1 MRSSGCRP
9 YIYICDHICINQ
21 AYGTKVEFSAGAKV
35 VNTLPFYA
43 YISKSEN
50 PNNFTV
56 ESLNKK
62 LKTSAYSV
70 YKSLFNGVLISE
82 FIKCAICLVYANMV
96 TYIYLYIVTARP
108 LSPQEGARSRSPQ
121 LYLMMHQATKQER
134 MASLN
139 PSHKPYI
146 TINREAARNIGN
158 YVRVGKVSPADM
170 SGTVATIMKH
180 WIFC

>member
-1 MRSSGCRP
+1 MSWLCCQGIRRSKRTGSTRNKISTALKYGDLARELFWFASKVRRPLFGSYSFIVPVCRQC
-9 YIYICDHICINQ
+9 YSHIRLFIKCDHICINQ

-96 TYIYLYIVTARP
+96 TNVCDR
-108 LSPQEGARSRSPQ
+108 
-121 LYLMMHQATKQER
+121 
-134 MASLN
+134 
-139 PSHKPYI
+139 
-146 TINREAARNIGN
+146 
-158 YVRVGKVSPADM
+158 
-170 SGTVATIMKH
+170 
-180 WIFC
+180 

>member
-1 MRSSGCRP
+1 MFFTL
-9 YIYICDHICINQ
+9 IIICDHICINQ

-96 TYIYLYIVTARP
+96 TYV
-108 LSPQEGARSRSPQ
+108 
-121 LYLMMHQATKQER
+121 
-134 MASLN
+134 
-139 PSHKPYI
+139 
-146 TINREAARNIGN
+146 
-158 YVRVGKVSPADM
+158 
-170 SGTVATIMKH
+170 
-180 WIFC
+180 

>member
-1 MRSSGCRP
+1 MTCTEEERYNNTVVIICTYNIIRT
-9 YIYICDHICINQ
+9 CDHICINQ
-21 AYGTKVEFSAGAKV
+21 AYATKVEFSAGAKV

-70 YKSLFNGVLISE
+70 YKSLFNGILISE

-96 TYIYLYIVTARP
+96 THNERNSVVVT
-108 LSPQEGARSRSPQ
+108 QDQGVQ
-121 LYLMMHQATKQER
+121 
-134 MASLN
+134 
-139 PSHKPYI
+139 
-146 TINREAARNIGN
+146 
-158 YVRVGKVSPADM
+158 
-170 SGTVATIMKH
+170 
-180 WIFC
+180 

>member
-1 MRSSGCRP
+1 MDSTDALSRYIYIYIIGRAGASPPSRTAAIIFL
-9 YIYICDHICINQ
+9 YIYLNIYLYIYIIYICDCVCINQ
-21 AYGTKVEFSAGAKV
+21 PFSTKVEFSAGAKV

-82 FIKCAICLVYANMV
+82 FIKCTIWLVYANMV
-96 TYIYLYIVTARP
+96 TFISV
-108 LSPQEGARSRSPQ
+108 S
-121 LYLMMHQATKQER
+121 
-134 MASLN
+134 
-139 PSHKPYI
+139 
-146 TINREAARNIGN
+146 
-158 YVRVGKVSPADM
+158 YVVP
-170 SGTVATIMKH
+170 
-180 WIFC
+180 

>member
-1 MRSSGCRP
+1 MIP
-9 YIYICDHICINQ
+9 YIHICDCVCINQ
-21 AYGTKVEFSAGAKV
+21 PFSTKVEFSAGAKV
-35 VNTLPFYA
+35 VNSLPFYA

-96 TYIYLYIVTARP
+96 TYVCT
-108 LSPQEGARSRSPQ
+108 GAHVGHR
-121 LYLMMHQATKQER
+121 LER
-134 MASLN
+134 
-139 PSHKPYI
+139 
-146 TINREAARNIGN
+146 AANMI
-158 YVRVGKVSPADM
+158 
-170 SGTVATIMKH
+170 
-180 WIFC
+180 

>member
-1 MRSSGCRP
+1 MPGTMADYNRLTGSDAARGVWQVGGVYMRRRVIRYVIDRSFVAIIYMWNQEFISP
-9 YIYICDHICINQ
+9 AKYTYICDCVCINQ
-21 AYGTKVEFSAGAKV
+21 PFSTKVEFSAGAKV

-62 LKTSAYSV
+62 LTSAYSV

-96 TYIYLYIVTARP
+96 TYISADY
-108 LSPQEGARSRSPQ
+108 QN
-121 LYLMMHQATKQER
+121 
-134 MASLN
+134 LN
-139 PSHKPYI
+139 
-146 TINREAARNIGN
+146 
-158 YVRVGKVSPADM
+158 
-170 SGTVATIMKH
+170 
-180 WIFC
+180 

>member
-1 MRSSGCRP
+1 MAHPISPVEGECHPMASPPANSPSLNGRLCLTLP
-9 YIYICDHICINQ
+9 FFLYLLLALYILYICDCVCINQ
-21 AYGTKVEFSAGAKV
+21 PFSTKVEFSAGAKV

-56 ESLNKK
+56 ESQKKK

-96 TYIYLYIVTARP
+96 TYYYYKNKIKKSHQLAVRMRIIRIIVPRI
-108 LSPQEGARSRSPQ
+108 
-121 LYLMMHQATKQER
+121 
-134 MASLN
+134 
-139 PSHKPYI
+139 SHAY
-146 TINREAARNIGN
+146 G
-158 YVRVGKVSPADM
+158 
-170 SGTVATIMKH
+170 
-180 WIFC
+180 

>member
-1 MRSSGCRP
+1 MP
-9 YIYICDHICINQ
+9 TIIIIIINFIIIIIFNNCDHICINQ

-96 TYIYLYIVTARP
+96 T
-108 LSPQEGARSRSPQ
+108 
-121 LYLMMHQATKQER
+121 
-134 MASLN
+134 
-139 PSHKPYI
+139 I
-146 TINREAARNIGN
+146 TYYECTRRNIIV
-158 YVRVGKVSPADM
+158 Y
-170 SGTVATIMKH
+170 
-180 WIFC
+180 

>member
-1 MRSSGCRP
+1 MQ
-9 YIYICDHICINQ
+9 IKCDCVCINQ
-21 AYGTKVEFSAGAKV
+21 PFSTKVDFSAGAKV

-50 PNNFTV
+50 PNYFTV

-96 TYIYLYIVTARP
+96 TNV
-108 LSPQEGARSRSPQ
+108 
-121 LYLMMHQATKQER
+121 
-134 MASLN
+134 
-139 PSHKPYI
+139 
-146 TINREAARNIGN
+146 
-158 YVRVGKVSPADM
+158 
-170 SGTVATIMKH
+170 
-180 WIFC
+180 